1 LQSRIGP
8 KAPGVFPDP
17 GRSKASKPQIPLY
30 LLFMVLPRLFWFEI
44 YVFRLLALHGSS
56 GSSHVDQQGRRRCR
70 RRRYVVF
77 RLLLTLLA
85 VLDLSFDLR
94 PLRSLSWFL
103 VAWVA
108 GKKKKEVKKETKLGM
123 AYKKDDN
130 FGEWYSEV
138 RFGASLI
145 CIAVFVRFTSD
156 SARGPREIMSGGIPC
171 LNLAEFNF
179 FFCLKY

>member
-1 LQSRIGP
+1 
-8 KAPGVFPDP
+8 
-17 GRSKASKPQIPLY
+17 
-30 LLFMVLPRLFWFEI
+30 
-44 YVFRLLALHGSS
+44 
-56 GSSHVDQQGRRRCR
+56 
-70 RRRYVVF
+70 
-77 RLLLTLLA
+77 
-85 VLDLSFDLR
+85 
-94 PLRSLSWFL
+94 LRSLSWFL
-103 VAWVA
+103 GPRVA